1 MPRGRRST
9 AATAAANTATPLDIQ
24 PPAPSAKI
32 SPIII
37 EPSAQA
43 AIEASKAA
51 AEATAAAEDPAAAVD
66 TQLEAAVVDEATA
79 ATVEEMAAA
88 EANGDVEATAG
99 GQEAEAEAGEEKT
112 EPQLDAEAAVY
123 SKQEASE
130 IAQKAVRR
138 ALSSKRVKGLQ
149 DENDKLRAELQKM
162 QRNEELD
169 RLAAETGVSRRL
181 LEASKLTGDD
191 LKTYADSLKA
201 EIRAASERQVAAATR
216 QAGSLLRSTVEQQ
229 TRGDAWAAFAADLA
243 SKF

>member
-9 AATAAANTATPLDIQ
+9 ASTAAATTATPLDIQ
-24 PPAPSAKI
+24 PPAPPAKI
-32 SPIII
+32 NPIII

-43 AIEASKAA
+43 AIDASKAA
-51 AEATAAAEDPAAAVD
+51 AEATAAQEEPAAAVD

-79 ATVEEMAAA
+79 ATVEELAAA
-88 EANGDVEATAG
+88 EANGEVEAQSG
-99 GQEAEAEAGEEKT
+99 EAAAEAGEET
-112 EPQLDAEAAVY
+112 AEPQLDVEAAVY

-169 RLAAETGVSRRL
+169 KLASETGVSRSL
-181 LEASKLTGDD
+181 LEASKLTGED
-191 LKTYADSLKA
+191 LKSYAATLKS

-229 TRGDAWAAFAADLA
+229 SRGDAWAAFAADLA

>member
-9 AATAAANTATPLDIQ
+9 ASTAAVTTATPLDIQ
-24 PPAPSAKI
+24 PPAPAAKI
-32 SPIII
+32 NPIII

-43 AIEASKAA
+43 AIDASKAA
-51 AEATAAAEDPAAAVD
+51 AEATAAQEEPAAAVD

-79 ATVEEMAAA
+79 ATVEELAAA
-88 EANGDVEATAG
+88 EANGEVEASSGEAA
-99 GQEAEAEAGEEKT
+99 AEASEET
-112 EPQLDAEAAVY
+112 AEPQLDGEPAVY

-130 IAQKAVRR
+130 IAQKAVKR

-149 DENDKLRAELQKM
+149 DENAKLRAELQKM
-162 QRNEELD
+162 QHNEELD
-169 RLAAETGVSRRL
+169 AMARETGVSRSL
-181 LEASKLTGDD
+181 LEASKLTGED
-191 LKTYADSLKA
+191 LKSYASTLKS

-216 QAGSLLRSTVEQQ
+216 QAGSLLRSTVERQ

>member
-9 AATAAANTATPLDIQ
+9 AATAAATTATPLDIQ
-24 PPAPSAKI
+24 PPAPSASI

-43 AIEASKAA
+43 AIDASKAA
-51 AEATAAAEDPAAAVD
+51 AEATATQEEPAAATD
-66 TQLEAAVVDEATA
+66 TQLADVADEATA
-79 ATVEEMAAA
+79 ATVEELAAA
-88 EANGDVEATAG
+88 EANGEVEATAG
-99 GQEAEAEAGEEKT
+99 EVGAEAGDET
-112 EPQLDAEAAVY
+112 AEPQLDAEAAVY

-149 DENDKLRAELQKM
+149 DENTRLRAELQKM
-162 QRNEELD
+162 QRSEELD

>member
-1 MPRGRRST
+1 MPRGRKS
-9 AATAAANTATPLDIQ
+9 AANTAAATTATPLDIQ
-24 PPAPSAKI
+24 PPAPAAKI
-32 SPIII
+32 NPIII

-43 AIEASKAA
+43 AIDASKAA
-51 AEATAAAEDPAAAVD
+51 AEVTAAPEDPAAAVD

-79 ATVEEMAAA
+79 ATVEELDAT
-88 EANGDVEATAG
+88 EANGEVEAPSG
-99 GQEAEAEAGEEKT
+99 EAAAEAGEET
-112 EPQLDAEAAVY
+112 ADPQLDGEPAVY

-130 IAQKAVRR
+130 IAKKAVRR

-169 RLAAETGVSRRL
+169 KLAAETGVSRTL
-181 LEASKLTGDD
+181 LEASKLTGED
-191 LKTYADSLKA
+191 LKTYAESLKA

-216 QAGSLLRSTVEQQ
+216 QAGSLLRSAVEQQ